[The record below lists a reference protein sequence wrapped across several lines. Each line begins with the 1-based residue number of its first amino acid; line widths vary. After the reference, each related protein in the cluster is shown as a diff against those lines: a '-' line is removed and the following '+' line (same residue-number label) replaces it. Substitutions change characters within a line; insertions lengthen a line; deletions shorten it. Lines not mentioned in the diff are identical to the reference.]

1 MFRLASKFKILIFY
15 GQFYDFFRWKKAA
28 KKEIIKNYNS
38 QITAPGPTQPEQ
50 APKKVWP
57 WPIIEMPGGTAS
69 SARGSNLASVFLAY
83 SSLFRH
89 VYIT

>member
-1 MFRLASKFKILIFY
+1 MQTEQSLVLTLMKIHHN
-15 GQFYDFFRWKKAA
+15 Q
-28 KKEIIKNYNS
+28 EIIKNYNS

-69 SARGSNLASVFLAY
+69 SARGSNLASVFWLTLRY
-83 SSLFRH
+83 LDTS
-89 VYIT
+89 T